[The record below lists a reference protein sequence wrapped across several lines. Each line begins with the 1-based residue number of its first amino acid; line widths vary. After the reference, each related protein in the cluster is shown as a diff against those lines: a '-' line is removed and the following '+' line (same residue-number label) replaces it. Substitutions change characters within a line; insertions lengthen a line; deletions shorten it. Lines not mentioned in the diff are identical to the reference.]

1 MSLSVLQ
8 ASLLEELLSLQQQL
22 PPSLLQLPSAEDH
35 HSAGAVLQ
43 FYQQQ
48 LSSALQD
55 HATCAAAL
63 GSLQRIGN
71 CLALLHL
78 LSIQQAVWATPQFM
92 QVQQGPQH
100 EVALYGW
107 KGVCGM
113 RFLHLPIICG
123 SQVTR
128 FCNKRPYHS
137 NTHSHAGKLLVSHMP
152 NTQYVC

>member
-1 MSLSVLQ
+1 MHCAKCKDSVWQLFNAEAAKEQCLTVPLTVLCLCPVPLFCASVLQ

-48 LSSALQD
+48 LSSVLQD
-55 HATCAAAL
+55 HAGCAAAL

-92 QVQQGPQH
+92 QVG
-100 EVALYGW
+100 
-107 KGVCGM
+107 
-113 RFLHLPIICG
+113 
-123 SQVTR
+123 
-128 FCNKRPYHS
+128 
-137 NTHSHAGKLLVSHMP
+137 
-152 NTQYVC
+152 